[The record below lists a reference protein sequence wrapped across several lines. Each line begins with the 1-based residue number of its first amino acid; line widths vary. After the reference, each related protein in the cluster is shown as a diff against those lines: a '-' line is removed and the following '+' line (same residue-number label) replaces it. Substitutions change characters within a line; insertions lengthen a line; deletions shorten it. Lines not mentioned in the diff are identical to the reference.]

1 MSVTKL
7 VLDGDDIDD
16 DTDADDNDD
25 DDDDEFDDLHRHRPF
40 LVVARR

>member
-1 MSVTKL
+1 MRVTKL

-40 LVVARR
+40 LVVVRR